1 MKQLVFPAIL
11 VSFLLFRVAPGPGQP
26 PSETEPAV
34 QEDAAHEELRELRR
48 RLVEAVNTND
58 MEKLMA
64 LLDDDVVVTF
74 MNNEVARGPQGVKAY
89 YDRMM
94 TGEDRVVETFATEA
108 TVDELTHLYGDTG
121 VAFGSSQDRFRLT
134 DGRDFQTAT
143 RWTATLVRADG
154 DWKVAAFHASANMF
168 DNPVL
173 AIAIR
178 RTAAW
183 VGGIAGVLGLAIGF
197 GLGWVVKRR
206 TR

>member
-1 MKQLVFPAIL
+1 MKQLIFPVLL
-11 VSFLLFRVAPGPGQP
+11 VWSVLFRVAPVSGQP
-26 PSETEPAV
+26 PVETEPAA
-34 QEDAAHEELRELRR
+34 QEDPAHEELRELRR
-48 RLVEAVNTND
+48 RLVDAVNTND
-58 MEKLMA
+58 MAKLMA

-74 MNNEVARGPQGVKAY
+74 MNNEVARGPQGVKDY

-94 TGEDRVVETFATEA
+94 TGEDRVVETYSTDA

-121 VAFGSSQDRFRLT
+121 VAFGSSRDQFRLT

-143 RWTATLVRADG
+143 RWTATLVRKDG

-173 AIAIR
+173 SIAIR

-183 VGGIAGVLGLAIGF
+183 AGGIAGVVGLVIGF
-197 GLGWVVKRR
+197 GLAWIVKRR
-206 TR
+206 AR